1 MELSFFRADESKLDL
16 QFNLM
21 FNLNS
26 QVRADFKSASIR
38 NFSDNFKAYINKHWR
53 EDGTFK
59 KMLVLAYG
67 DGHEKGLDAETLQDL
82 LDAGWFHTDHVFSC
96 TGDDPENFILMPKTL
111 NMKFSFHT
119 EQDFKKE
126 WTGDA
131 WKGAEYL
138 VRKAIHMQQR
148 IHRH

>member
-1 MELSFFRADESKLDL
+1 MRGWRPAPVAAAALASEARPGRSTVAKSSWQRAS
-16 QFNLM
+16 
-21 FNLNS
+21 
-26 QVRADFKSASIR
+26 
-38 NFSDNFKAYINKHWR
+38 
-53 EDGTFK
+53 
-59 KMLVLAYG
+59 YG

-82 LDAGWFHTDHVFSC
+82 LDAGWFQTDHVFSC

-111 NMKFSFHT
+111 NTKFSFHT

-138 VRKAIHMQQR
+138 VRKAIKMQQR

>member
-1 MELSFFRADESKLDL
+1 MSYSTLARFCFHKR
-16 QFNLM
+16 
-21 FNLNS
+21 
-26 QVRADFKSASIR
+26 
-38 NFSDNFKAYINKHWR
+38 
-53 EDGTFK
+53 
-59 KMLVLAYG
+59 AYG

>member
-1 MELSFFRADESKLDL
+1 
-16 QFNLM
+16 
-21 FNLNS
+21 
-26 QVRADFKSASIR
+26 
-38 NFSDNFKAYINKHWR
+38 
-53 EDGTFK
+53 
-59 KMLVLAYG
+59 
-67 DGHEKGLDAETLQDL
+67 
-82 LDAGWFHTDHVFSC
+82 
-96 TGDDPENFILMPKTL
+96 MPKTL

>member
-1 MELSFFRADESKLDL
+1 MSSSRLFGTPHRRGRQRSRRSLHDVQARRA
-16 QFNLM
+16 
-21 FNLNS
+21 
-26 QVRADFKSASIR
+26 
-38 NFSDNFKAYINKHWR
+38 H
-53 EDGTFK
+53 
-59 KMLVLAYG
+59 G